1 MKQLVKLIA
10 IMLVIASCRSVNK
23 SKTEIHKK
31 NDSTS
36 VNASNSSTYS
46 AFDSATEKGNNN
58 NSSSFAYSDSS
69 GELSIYFSENDGYCG
84 DTAKNRNS
92 DRNSDSNSDSNS
104 DKNTANTGKP
114 GPIRINND
122 GRGTITIDA
131 GGRSVKGIKQ
141 NTKTTAIQSQTINK
155 DSSSITKVSTIHS
168 NETKK
173 SDSTRVVS
181 SEEAKQFNKE
191 TTSFNWLWVVLVVA
205 LLATGIYVIRKKINF
220 FTSEES

>member
-1 MKQLVKLIA
+1 M
-10 IMLVIASCRSVNK
+10 
-23 SKTEIHKK
+23 
-31 NDSTS
+31 
-36 VNASNSSTYS
+36 
-46 AFDSATEKGNNN
+46 F
-58 NSSSFAYSDSS
+58 NSSSFACSDSS

-84 DTAKNRNS
+84 DTAKDRNS
-92 DRNSDSNSDSNS
+92 DRN
-104 DKNTANTGKP
+104 TAKTGKP

-131 GGRSVKGIKQ
+131 GGRTVKGIKQ
-141 NTKTTAIQSQTINK
+141 NTKTSTLQLQTTNK
-155 DSSSITKVSTIHS
+155 DSSSTIKVSTFRS

-181 SEEAKQFNKE
+181 SEEAEQFNKE

-220 FTSEES
+220 FT

>member
-1 MKQLVKLIA
+1 MKQLIKLIA

-58 NSSSFAYSDSS
+58 NSSSFGYSDSS
-69 GELSIYFSENDGYCG
+69 GEISIYFSENDGYCG
-84 DTAKNRNS
+84 DTAK
-92 DRNSDSNSDSNS
+92 DRNSDT
-104 DKNTANTGKP
+104 NTANTGKS

-205 LLATGIYVIRKKINF
+205 LLATGIYVIRKKINC